1 MFQQNEGTVDR
12 IVRAVLGL
20 ILLWA
25 GLWPLGGL
33 QAAVL
38 GIIVALVG
46 FILVVT
52 AITGFCLIYRIL
64 GISTLKK

>member
-1 MFQQNEGTVDR
+1 MRV
-12 IVRAVLGL
+12 VVGL
-20 ILLWA
+20 VLLWA

-46 FILVVT
+46 LVLVMT
-52 AITGFCLIYRIL
+52 AITGICLIYSIL

>member
-1 MFQQNEGTVDR
+1 MFKQNESTADR
-12 IVRAVLGL
+12 IVRVVVGL

-33 QAAVL
+33 QVTIL
-38 GIIVALVG
+38 GIVVALVG
-46 FILVVT
+46 LVLVIT
-52 AITGFCLIYRIL
+52 AITGFCLIYSIF

>member
-12 IVRAVLGL
+12 VVRAVLGL

-25 GLWPLGGL
+25 GLGPLGGL
-33 QAAVL
+33 KAAG
-38 GIIVALVG
+38 GIIVMLIG
-46 FILVVT
+46 LILVFT
-52 AITGFCLIYRIL
+52 ALTGFCLIYRIL